1 MATNTTSSRVIGLP
15 TESRS
20 WLDNISPQTR
30 QALSACA
37 RTLTLSKGQTLYERK
52 SAPSGIY
59 LIIKGNVRIT
69 FQSGSGTHHLLK
81 IGAPGGVVGDL
92 ACIDGNAYPV
102 FAEAMTPCSFEFI
115 TRQAFDELRQTYPD
129 LNSALLIHFS
139 RISRSLLNM
148 VEVTM
153 LGGVK
158 TRVASRIAFLSR
170 EYGSL
175 SLQMSQTDLSL
186 MVGISR
192 QATNA
197 ALKELAAQKL
207 IDTKYGKINIL
218 DFEALVQFIENTT

>member
-1 MATNTTSSRVIGLP
+1 MAANTMSSRITGLP

-20 WLDNISPQTR
+20 WLDNISPETR
-30 QALSACA
+30 QALSASA
-37 RTLTLSKGQTLYERK
+37 RTLTLSRGQILYERK
-52 SAPSGIY
+52 AAPSGIY

-69 FQSGSGTHHLLK
+69 FQSGSGSHHLLK

-92 ACIDGNAYPV
+92 ACIDGKAYPV
-102 FAEAMTPCSFEFI
+102 FAEAMTRCSFEFI
-115 TRQAFDELRQTYPD
+115 TRRDFDKLRQTHPD
-129 LNSALLIHFS
+129 INAALLIHFS
-139 RISRSLLNM
+139 RISRSLLNLM
-148 VEVTM
+148 EATM

-158 TRVASRIAFLSR
+158 TRVASRIAFLCR
-170 EYGSL
+170 EYGSQ

-197 ALKELAAQKL
+197 ALKELAALKL

-218 DFEALVQFIENTT
+218 DFEALAQYIENTT